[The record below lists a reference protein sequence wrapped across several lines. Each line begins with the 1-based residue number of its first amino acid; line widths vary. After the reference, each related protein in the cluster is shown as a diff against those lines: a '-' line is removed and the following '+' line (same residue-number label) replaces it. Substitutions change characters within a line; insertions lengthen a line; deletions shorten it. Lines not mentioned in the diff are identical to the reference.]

1 MNIEV
6 ICPFCLKT
14 TTYNDTKLYG
24 FCMRCGQKISFSS
37 KPAANLIISFI
48 NTFPEK
54 EICFLVTILST
65 GKTYSCGSGQSLE
78 FYLAPGI
85 QAIDI
90 RIGYRTYRRNVFI
103 DTNNRPI
110 QMLASWGLNRR
121 GYGIAQITINDPN
134 K

>member
-1 MNIEV
+1 MNIKV
-6 ICPFCLKT
+6 ICPFCSQT
-14 TTYNDTKLYG
+14 TTYDDTKPYG

-37 KPAANLIISFI
+37 KPAA
-48 NTFPEK
+48 
-54 EICFLVTILST
+54 
-65 GKTYSCGSGQSLE
+65 YSCGSGQSLE

-103 DTNNRPI
+103 EINGKPI